1 MNFRVVFKLIGRI
14 LLLLAGSMVLPLVV
28 ALLYQESPFPFL
40 SSILLLG
47 LIGGGL
53 SALPANNRFYAR
65 EGFFAVALIWLLT
78 GVAGSL
84 PFLFSGE
91 FATPI
96 DCIFESCSGFTTTG
110 ATILT
115 VIEPLPKGILFWR
128 AFTHWLGGMGVL
140 VLATAIVPSLGIRS
154 HYLTQAETTGPV
166 FSKLVPKQSQ
176 TSKIL
181 YSIYFTLTVIETVF
195 LRIAGMPWYEI
206 GRAHV

>member
-53 SALPANNRFYAR
+53 SVLPANNRFYAR

-96 DCIFESCSGFTTTG
+96 NCIFESDRKS
-110 ATILT
+110 
-115 VIEPLPKGILFWR
+115 V
-128 AFTHWLGGMGVL
+128 V
-140 VLATAIVPSLGIRS
+140 
-154 HYLTQAETTGPV
+154 
-166 FSKLVPKQSQ
+166 
-176 TSKIL
+176 
-181 YSIYFTLTVIETVF
+181 
-195 LRIAGMPWYEI
+195 
-206 GRAHV
+206 